1 MEFRKGIIY
10 AGLVPVVGGMMW
22 VSIAPD
28 ASDSV
33 HFWKKK
39 QCEQYIRK
47 NFSGEEKKYLLLFY
61 ASMGLGMLTKGL
73 IAIAFPVGIL
83 FWYALCT
90 RRPRLF
96 LKLFYVYSL
105 QRFRL

>member
-22 VSIAPD
+22 VSITPD

-39 QCEQYIRK
+39 Q
-47 NFSGEEKKYLLLFY
+47 
-61 ASMGLGMLTKGL
+61 
-73 IAIAFPVGIL
+73 
-83 FWYALCT
+83 
-90 RRPRLF
+90 
-96 LKLFYVYSL
+96 
-105 QRFRL
+105 

>member
-22 VSIAPD
+22 VSITPD

-39 QCEQYIRK
+39 QCESYIRK
-47 NFSGEEKKYLLLFY
+47 NFSGEEISPLSAERREKKSEDIL
-61 ASMGLGMLTKGL
+61 MGKT
-73 IAIAFPVGIL
+73 
-83 FWYALCT
+83 
-90 RRPRLF
+90 
-96 LKLFYVYSL
+96 LKHT
-105 QRFRL
+105 

>member
-22 VSIAPD
+22 VSITPG

-33 HFWKKK
+33 YFWKKK

-47 NFSGEEKKYLLLFY
+47 NFSGEEKKYLLSQL
-61 ASMGLGMLTKGL
+61 KEEK
-73 IAIAFPVGIL
+73 
-83 FWYALCT
+83 
-90 RRPRLF
+90 RRAKIYSWARL
-96 LKLFYVYSL
+96 
-105 QRFRL
+105 

>member
-22 VSIAPD
+22 VSITPD

-39 QCEQYIRK
+39 CEQYIRK
-47 NFSGEEKKYLLLFY
+47 NFSGEEKKYLLSQL
-61 ASMGLGMLTKGL
+61 KEEK
-73 IAIAFPVGIL
+73 
-83 FWYALCT
+83 
-90 RRPRLF
+90 RRAKIYSWARL
-96 LKLFYVYSL
+96 
-105 QRFRL
+105 

>member
-22 VSIAPD
+22 VSITPD

-33 HFWKKK
+33 HFWKKN

-47 NFSGEEKKYLLLFY
+47 NFSGEEKKYLLSQL
-61 ASMGLGMLTKGL
+61 KEEK
-73 IAIAFPVGIL
+73 
-83 FWYALCT
+83 
-90 RRPRLF
+90 RRAKIYSWARL
-96 LKLFYVYSL
+96 
-105 QRFRL
+105 

>member
-22 VSIAPD
+22 VSITPD

-47 NFSGEEKKYLLLFY
+47 NFSGQK
-61 ASMGLGMLTKGL
+61 SVTD
-73 IAIAFPVGIL
+73 
-83 FWYALCT
+83 
-90 RRPRLF
+90 
-96 LKLFYVYSL
+96 
-105 QRFRL
+105 